1 MKTQKLHVA
10 SLAIAI
16 VAAVASMMV
25 ANRKTECAVEPVHA
39 SQPPTAPAPAV
50 SKSTPS
56 AEIPAIEIK
65 QQIQPAPTNV
75 QPAAKPQKV
84 AAQTAPP
91 ANANEPV
98 QDPTARMALSL
109 VGADPDAEQYWTAA
123 IFDSSLPNHERENL
137 MEDLNEDGLSDP
149 QHPGPQ
155 DLPLIVNRIR
165 IIEEIARYAD
175 DFMLEHLGEAD
186 KDLRNMLA
194 GQPVQ

>member
-1 MKTQKLHVA
+1 MKTQKLLVA

-16 VAAVASMMV
+16 GVAVASMMV
-25 ANRKTECAVEPVHA
+25 ANRKTEPVRA
-39 SQPPTAPAPAV
+39 SQPPASPAPAV
-50 SKSTPS
+50 SKSTSP

-75 QPAAKPQKV
+75 QPTAKPQKV
-84 AAQTAPP
+84 AAQAAPP

-98 QDPTARMALSL
+98 QDPTARVALTL
-109 VGADPDAEQYWTAA
+109 VGTDPDAEQYWTAA